1 MGKKFTKKMQIID
14 RQQVVR
20 IKKRPGSVL
29 PSPRRYIEVYKMV
42 SLQRTQ
48 PGLIGS
54 IMTERRNNLFAKMT

>member
-1 MGKKFTKKMQIID
+1 MQIID
-14 RQQVVR
+14 HQGVVR
-20 IKKRPGSVL
+20 AKKKRPGSVL

>member
-1 MGKKFTKKMQIID
+1 MQIID
-14 RQQVVR
+14 RQAFVFDKSVSCED
-20 IKKRPGSVL
+20 KKRPGSVL

-54 IMTERRNNLFAKMT
+54 IMTERRNNLFAKMS